1 MKKSMLL
8 FLLLVSICHFGNAQ
22 NLDVIKVPDPM
33 NPGESINCGKE
44 GSAKNGR
51 ARNSQLAWI
60 GNPQKNRWDI
70 PSSSQIK
77 VVKIEDLISLRAD
90 KNKFRAGSPVRVTA
104 YVYDVKPG
112 GAESCNCGTKAA
124 AFKDTHI
131 ELTPDDQN
139 TSEEFRFVIEVTP
152 RLRMI
157 MHKQGVDWST
167 SNLKSEILGHMV
179 TVEGWLFYDE
189 IHEPQAFSTN
199 PDNSNGT
206 NWRASPWEI
215 HPVTSIEVIDAVEA
229 DNMAMA
235 DGDFDPISPT
245 SGPVHKTARAMAIQS
260 TDEKDPAKILSVIL
274 LGALLGIV
282 GQMVRV
288 LVGLKKLKDASET
301 KADFDDQ
308 FDVKKLVLSLL
319 YASIIGLVAGVLM
332 AVDSLDK
339 VWDRSTILAIIAA
352 GYAGVDFIEGFLS
365 KNLPSTQAEA
375 VTKPTIKIATPPKEG
390 PIEQ

>member
-1 MKKSMLL
+1 MKKSMFL
-8 FLLLVSICHFGNAQ
+8 FISFVSICHFGITQ

-33 NPGESINCGKE
+33 NPGESISCGKE

-70 PSSSQIK
+70 PSSPQIK
-77 VVKIEDLISLRAD
+77 VIKIEDLISLRAD
-90 KNKFRAGSPVRVTA
+90 KKKFRAGSPVRVTA

-112 GAESCNCGTKAA
+112 GAESCNCGTKAT

-152 RLRMI
+152 RLRML

-199 PDNSNGT
+199 PDNSNGK

-215 HPVTSIEVIDAVEA
+215 HPVTSIEVIDAVEN
-229 DNMAMA
+229 DNIAMD
-235 DGDFDPISPT
+235 DGDFNPITPT
-245 SGPVHKTARAMAIQS
+245 SGPVNTSAKVSQVQATS
-260 TDEKDPAKILSVIL
+260 DNDPTKILSIIL

-282 GQMVRV
+282 GQMIRV

-301 KADFDDQ
+301 KSDFDDK
-308 FDVKKLVLSLL
+308 FDLKKLILSLV
-319 YASIIGLVAGVLM
+319 YASIIGLAAGTLM
-332 AVDSLDK
+332 AVDNLDK
-339 VWDRSTILAIIAA
+339 VWDRSTILAIVAA

-365 KNLPSTQAEA
+365 NNLPSAPVSA
-375 VTKPTIKIATPPKEG
+375 APKPIKIATPPKEG